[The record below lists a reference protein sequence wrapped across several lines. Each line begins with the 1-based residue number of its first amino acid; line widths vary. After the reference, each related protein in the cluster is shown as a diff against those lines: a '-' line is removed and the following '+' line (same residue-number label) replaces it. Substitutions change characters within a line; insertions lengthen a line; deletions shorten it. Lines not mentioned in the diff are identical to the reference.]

1 MVATK
6 SIKKVNCKDLSRDI
20 TTIENVFVDLS
31 TNRSFSK
38 NNPVSRNLWSVWYL
52 LVVDSC
58 FVGEQTISILFYL
71 FLSLLILEM
80 GLN

>member
-6 SIKKVNCKDLSRDI
+6 SIKKVNCKDLLRDI
-20 TTIENVFVDLS
+20 TIENVFVDLS

-38 NNPVSRNLWSVWYL
+38 NSPVSRNLWSVRYL

-58 FVGEQTISILFYL
+58 FVGERTISISFYL

>member
-6 SIKKVNCKDLSRDI
+6 SIKKVNCKDLLRDI
-20 TTIENVFVDLS
+20 TIENVFVDLS

-58 FVGEQTISILFYL
+58 FVGERTISISFYL

>member
-1 MVATK
+1 MVVTK

-38 NNPVSRNLWSVWYL
+38 NSPVGRNL
-52 LVVDSC
+52 
-58 FVGEQTISILFYL
+58 
-71 FLSLLILEM
+71 
-80 GLN
+80 

>member
-38 NNPVSRNLWSVWYL
+38 NSPVSRNLWSVRY
-52 LVVDSC
+52 
-58 FVGEQTISILFYL
+58 
-71 FLSLLILEM
+71 
-80 GLN
+80 